1 MAKQRIIEPGSV
13 GGKEEEDVGRK
24 DRERSVID
32 LSSTPEI
39 DIDISECP
47 RLGTFAGT
55 P

>member
-24 DRERSVID
+24 GRERGVID

-39 DIDISECP
+39 DIGLLTLPSLI
-47 RLGTFAGT
+47 LFHQ
-55 P
+55 